1 MDAPFDKVSPFQ
13 RNDLSDWRRRGFG
26 RMQLSE
32 ALRLVRK
39 VDPEAIMH
47 RDHICSESVAHD
59 LARCP
64 KMLSQI
70 YAWRVESNTL
80 PKPISR
86 VQSAREFRQGS
97 RHFETARP
105 NTAGTRE

>member
-1 MDAPFDKVSPFQ
+1 MIEVIGAEGDS
-13 RNDLSDWRRRGFG
+13 G
-26 RMQLSE
+26 RMQLNE

-39 VDPEAIMH
+39 VDPEVIMH
-47 RDHICSESVAHD
+47 RDHICSESVTHD

-70 YAWRVESNTL
+70 YAWRVESYTL
-80 PKPISR
+80 PKPLSR
-86 VQSAREFRQGS
+86 VQSARDFREEPGVPRAAKS
-97 RHFETARP
+97 VSGHLKTARP

>member
-1 MDAPFDKVSPFQ
+1 
-13 RNDLSDWRRRGFG
+13 
-26 RMQLSE
+26 MQLAE

-39 VDPEAIMH
+39 IEPEAMGH
-47 RDHICSESVAHD
+47 RDHICSESVTHD

-86 VQSAREFRQGS
+86 VPSGRDFRKEPAVPRAATSVSG
-97 RHFETARP
+97 HLKTARL
-105 NTAGTRE
+105 NTARSRG

>member
-1 MDAPFDKVSPFQ
+1 
-13 RNDLSDWRRRGFG
+13 
-26 RMQLSE
+26 MQLSE
-32 ALRLVRK
+32 AFRLVRK
-39 VDPEAIMH
+39 IEPEAIMH
-47 RDHICSESVAHD
+47 RDRICRESVTHD

-86 VQSAREFRQGS
+86 VQCARDCRQSPAAPRAAISLSG
-97 RHFETARP
+97 HLETARP